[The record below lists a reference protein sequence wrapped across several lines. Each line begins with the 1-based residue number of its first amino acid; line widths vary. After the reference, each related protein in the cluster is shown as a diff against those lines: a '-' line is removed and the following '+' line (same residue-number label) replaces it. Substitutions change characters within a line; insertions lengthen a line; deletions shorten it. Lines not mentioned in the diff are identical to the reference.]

1 MEFSRRVFK
10 KLCLQLGLGK
20 GARKETYNKYLKEGG
35 YQKQVPENYVCVYC
49 RTLGNE
55 TFDEMDATILM
66 IMLPEEFVQEFTK
79 RSKRLRQYSCATY
92 ARELKEQHSDP
103 HLCMKYALTTAN
115 NES

>member
-1 MEFSRRVFK
+1 
-10 KLCLQLGLGK
+10 
-20 GARKETYNKYLKEGG
+20 
-35 YQKQVPENYVCVYC
+35 VYC

-66 IMLPEEFVQEFTK
+66 IMLPEEFVKEFIK
-79 RSKRLRQYSCATY
+79 RSKRLRQYSCVTY

-115 NES
+115 NEYFKDSCTHFREGEDCARSSEPTMDDLANKPVEKGGRGQNATDD